1 MLYDVSGAYDEIS
14 HEQIRRGM
22 EILHLPQQLV
32 EFVIEKLNNNESSA
46 KTKYGNTRTYNVKRG
61 VAQGCPLSPIVY
73 ILSMNP
79 LHVGLEHSPIDDG
92 DNDGYEMKG

>member
-22 EILHLPQQLV
+22 EILHLPQELID
-32 EFVIEKLNNNESSA
+32 FVMQKLNNNEFSV

-61 VAQGCPLSPIVY
+61 VAQECPYHRSY
-73 ILSMNP
+73 T
-79 LHVGLEHSPIDDG
+79 
-92 DNDGYEMKG
+92 